1 MYKVLKH
8 FTDLQDNNFKYNAG
22 DTFPR
27 KGLKVSAER
36 LNELLTSNNR
46 RNEPMICEVEDEPK
60 ASKPKAEP
68 KKKAVKNGKDTKRN
82 TKRN

>member
-8 FTDLQDNNFKYNAG
+8 FTDLQDNNHKYQAG
-22 DTFPR
+22 DVFPR
-27 KGLKVSAER
+27 EGFDVSAER
-36 LNELLTSNNR
+36 LKELLTNNNR
-46 RNEPMICEVEDEPK
+46 RNEPMICEVIEEK
-60 ASKPKAEP
+60 AEPKAEP

>member
-8 FTDLQDNNFKYNAG
+8 FTDLQDNNYKYQAG
-22 DTFPR
+22 DVFPR

-60 ASKPKAEP
+60 AEP

>member
-8 FTDLQDNNFKYNAG
+8 FTDLQDNNYKYQAG
-22 DTFPR
+22 DVFPR
-27 KGLKVSAER
+27 EGFDVSAER
-36 LNELLTSNNR
+36 LKELLTNSNR
-46 RNEPMICEVEDEPK
+46 RNEPMIYEVVEEKAEP
-60 ASKPKAEP
+60 KPKAEP